1 MKIKDIMKPF
11 IKYCRLRYLV
21 ALIMTLIMTLTP
33 LALLIVGIIIL
44 LECPVLGVI
53 CIISFIFIS
62 GLITTIYGE
71 MLEDTIGRNKI
82 TNIIRKIIGKSIFWL
97 ESRW

>member
-1 MKIKDIMKPF
+1 MKIKNIMKPF

-21 ALIMTLIMTLTP
+21 ALIITLITTLIP
-33 LALLIVGIIIL
+33 LALLIVGIILL

-53 CIISFIFIS
+53 CIVSFIFIS
-62 GLITTIYGE
+62 GLITTVYGE
-71 MLEDTIGRNKI
+71 MLEDIIGGNKI
-82 TNIIRKIIGKSIFWL
+82 TDINRKIIRKSVLWL

>member
-1 MKIKDIMKPF
+1 MKPF